1 MLCEVSDHKTTTAK
15 NRRRVMKKLLA
26 VLLAASMTAAL
37 AACGGGSES
46 TGSGSSSQ
54 GNNAGGSAAEAG
66 TPVHDGS
73 KIFKSVETF
82 PYSSLDV
89 HKEYYSWHTQFYG
102 ISETLFRIADDMS
115 IEPWL
120 AESIE
125 TEDNVATITLK
136 DGVCFSN
143 GSALTADMV
152 KRNLERIAEVNTRF
166 AFVNDWQI
174 EAKDDK
180 TIIITTTNI
189 YPTLANDLATAEF
202 GMIDLDATEDF
213 DNDPICTGP
222 FVVDSFVPD
231 GDISVKYN
239 ENYWGGDVQLDGAT
253 FYYMA
258 DEESKLLAMQNGEI
272 DGYVD
277 ISAASREIYEASP
290 EEYTVTTIPTQRRA
304 YAMLNA
310 NQLPDSV
317 REAIILAVDTNTLCA
332 YMNGLLAPTEGFFSP
347 GTYYG
352 GVQAPKADTEKAKKV
367 LEADGYKLNASG
379 IYEKDG
385 KPLTV
390 VLSCYARRSIDT
402 MAILMQEQLKAAGI
416 DAQIGLEEDPDG
428 TYMSTKNF
436 QVGFY
441 VSITD
446 KAGEPFT
453 FLNMIEKGK
462 YLDVCGFGNDETD
475 ALIEQLRFET
485 DEAKKKEIADKIM
498 TNFYASNDYFAVGQ
512 YNKSTV
518 LRAGASGLGE
528 TNPQQFYGIDA
539 NTNIN

>member
-1 MLCEVSDHKTTTAK
+1 
-15 NRRRVMKKLLA
+15 MKKLLA
-26 VLLAASMTAAL
+26 VLLTASMTATL
-37 AACGGGSES
+37 AACGGGSGTTGETKPQGGTES
-46 TGSGSSSQ
+46 GTT
-54 GNNAGGSAAEAG
+54 EAG

-73 KIFKSVETF
+73 KIFKSVESF

-102 ISETLFRIADDMS
+102 ISETLFRIDDEMQ
-115 IEPWL
+115 IQPWL

-125 TEDNVATITLK
+125 TEENVSTITLK

-143 GSALTADMV
+143 GNALTADMV
-152 KRNLERIAEVNTRF
+152 KRNLERIAEVNSRF

-180 TIIITTTNI
+180 TLVITTANV
-189 YPTLANDLATAEF
+189 YPTLENDLATAEF
-202 GMIDLDATEDF
+202 GIVDLDATEDF
-213 DNDPICTGP
+213 DNNPICTGP
-222 FVVDSFVPD
+222 FVVDKFVPE

-239 ENYWGGDVQLDGAT
+239 ENYWDGDVQLDGAT
-253 FYYMA
+253 FYYMG

-277 ISAASREIYEASP
+277 ISAASREIYEMDP
-290 EEYTVTTIPTQRRA
+290 DLYNITTVPTQRRA

-310 NQLPDSV
+310 NKLSDNV
-317 REAIILAVDTNTLCA
+317 RAAIVLALDKDTLAA
-332 YMNGLLAPTEGFFSP
+332 YMNGLISSTEGVFSP
-347 GTYYG
+347 DTYYG
-352 GVQAPKADTEKAKKV
+352 GVQAPKTDVAKAKE
-367 LEADGYKLNASG
+367 LIEADGYKLNANG

-385 KPLTV
+385 KPLTI
-390 VLSCYARRSIDT
+390 VLSCYAKRSIDT
-402 MAILMQEQLKAAGI
+402 MAILMQEQLKAIGI

-428 TYMSTKNF
+428 TYMSTKDF
-436 QVGFY
+436 QIGFY

-462 YLDVCGFGNDETD
+462 YLDICGFGNEETD
-475 ALIEQLRFET
+475 ALIEELRYET
-485 DEAKKKEIADKIM
+485 DETKQKELADQIM
-498 TNFYASNDYFAVGQ
+498 TNFYASNDYLMIGQ
-512 YNKSTV
+512 YNKSSV
-518 LRAGASGLGE
+518 LRAGATGLGE
-528 TNPQQFYGIDA
+528 TSPLQFYGIDA